1 MERSTGHLLDSITS
15 YVNGDKV
22 FSAGSAIRA
31 SEGAAYFEL
40 TNTAEYGSTAE
51 ARAVYVTRQQGLIFY
66 AANKVSRKY
75 PQLGITFNFKPV
87 ALHGLS
93 HIYDIPVLTITSK
106 ANIVGRWARPGAN
119 IRKADRQA
127 RREASDTRRADA
139 VIDRFRRDNLG

>member
-1 MERSTGHLLDSITS
+1 MALRL
-15 YVNGDKV
+15 
-22 FSAGSAIRA
+22 
-31 SEGAAYFEL
+31 
-40 TNTAEYGSTAE
+40 
-51 ARAVYVTRQQGLIFY
+51 
-66 AANKVSRKY
+66 
-75 PQLGITFNFKPV
+75 V

-119 IRKADRQA
+119 IRKRDRQA